1 MMSCNG
7 CLKNGIEGFCPRCKK
22 ELFGGK
28 NVSSILNFSRPQF
41 NELKLERSQKLSIS
55 GVQIKHSLKL
65 ENSELIMTEKGGEY
79 ILKPIP
85 SGTFQYLNQTP
96 ANEHVTMQIA
106 SQVFKIET
114 AKNTLIKF
122 SDGELAYIVKRFDIK
137 PDGTKYLQEDFAQ
150 IAQKTEENS
159 GTNYKYDFSY
169 EEIAGLMKKN
179 VAAYPVEVEKY
190 FRLVL
195 FNYLICNGDAHLKN
209 FSLYRNDEFGDYLL
223 TPAYDLLNTSIHV
236 PNESDTALELFKDG
250 FMAES
255 YKAGSKST
263 TDDFFEFGKR
273 IGMRDSRVENTLKEF
288 SEKYDRIKL
297 LIEKSFLN
305 DEMKSLYLTN
315 VQNRMERIQ

>member
-1 MMSCNG
+1 MSCNG

-28 NVSSILNFSRPQF
+28 NVSSVLNFSRPQF

-122 SDGELAYIVKRFDIK
+122 SDGELAYIVKRFDLK

-169 EEIAGLMKKN
+169 EEIAGLMKKI

-250 FMAES
+250 LMTES
-255 YKAGSKST
+255 YKAGSKFT

-297 LIEKSFLN
+297 LIEKSYLN

>member
-1 MMSCNG
+1 MSCNG

-85 SGTFQYLNQTP
+85 SGSFQYLNQTP

-122 SDGELAYIVKRFDIK
+122 SDGELAYIVKRFDLK

-169 EEIAGLMKKN
+169 EEIAGLMKKI

-297 LIEKSFLN
+297 LIEKSYLN

>member
-1 MMSCNG
+1 MSCNG